1 MEPDDARALLS
12 HAQRL
17 SDEARCEGT
26 SVAGVAAA
34 VVGLQAQDLHA
45 ASLGVRAR
53 LALSSASAVE
63 RERTQSRSVVRV
75 WCMRGTLH
83 LVAARD
89 ARWLVD
95 LLGPVGLARG
105 AKRRAQMGVSTPEA
119 VAAVRR
125 ILGEHGP
132 LTRHEVAARVRQR
145 GVALADDRQ
154 MPVHLVACAALEG
167 HVCEAG
173 ARDGEPAYALTD
185 DWLGPRDRNPLK
197 RDRALAE
204 LARRYMTA
212 HPPAGPEDM
221 AAWSGLG
228 VTEARRAF
236 AAIER
241 ELDAVRVLNRDVW
254 VPRALSRDVVAP
266 SARLLPA
273 FDGLLLAHSGRSLT
287 VSPAHAKAVLP
298 GGGVLRPTV
307 LVDGRVEGTWGL
319 ARSVPEITAFNEL
332 SDDARAAL
340 ESERADVVRHRE
352 S

>member
-1 MEPDDARALLS
+1 MEPNDARALLS

-17 SDEARCEGT
+17 SDEARCDGT

-53 LALSSASAVE
+53 RALSAASAVE
-63 RERTQSRSVVRV
+63 RERLRSRSVVRV

-105 AKRRAQMGVSTPEA
+105 RKRRAQMGVSTAEA

-125 ILGEHGP
+125 TLGEHGP
-132 LTRHEVAARVRQR
+132 LTRHELAARVRQG
-145 GVALADDRQ
+145 GVALADDPQ
-154 MPVHLVACAALEG
+154 MPIHLVACAALKG

-173 ARDGEPAYALTD
+173 VRDSEPAYALTD
-185 DWLGPRDRNPLK
+185 DWLGPRDGNPLE
-197 RDRALAE
+197 RELALAE
-204 LARRYMTA
+204 LARRYLAA

-221 AAWSGLG
+221 AAWSGVG
-228 VTEARRAF
+228 MTEARRAF
-236 AAIER
+236 AAIEH
-241 ELDAVRVLNRDVW
+241 ELDPVRVLDRAVW

-266 SARLLPA
+266 AVRLLPA
-273 FDGLLLAHSGRSLT
+273 LDGLLLAHRDRSLT
-287 VSPAHAKAVLP
+287 VRPAHAKAVLP

-307 LVDGRVEGTWGL
+307 LVGGRVDGTWRL
-319 ARSVPEITAFNEL
+319 AKGVPEVTAFGEL
-332 SDDARAAL
+332 DRGVETAL
-340 ESERADVVRHRE
+340 EAERADVVRHRE